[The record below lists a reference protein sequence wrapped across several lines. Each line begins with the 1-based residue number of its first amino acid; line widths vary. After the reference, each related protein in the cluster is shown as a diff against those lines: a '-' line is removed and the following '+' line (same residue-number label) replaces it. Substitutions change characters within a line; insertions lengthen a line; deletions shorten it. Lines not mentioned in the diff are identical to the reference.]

1 RRNFAQLRVARRV
14 LNVARMSWYGDA
26 WDAVSGA
33 ASSAYDSACDVG
45 KTATQYIDKGKDAVA
60 GGVNTAENWVDKN
73 SHARADQVSD
83 SPVGGTAA
91 QMAADGVT
99 AYTNFEGGVVKGA
112 TDMIGGVA
120 NAVAHP
126 IDTVAGLNAMAQHIP
141 GPVGD
146 MARAGN
152 EAYKVATGGVG
163 DAVNNAFN
171 RLAHAQSDIDF
182 WKGMGNAIADPYKKE
197 IADGKYA
204 EALGRG
210 AFDIGSL
217 LAGAGE
223 AGAASKTA
231 EGAALANDAAKG
243 AGLAHD
249 AGKGAAL
256 GHDTAKG
263 GRAGQGAAHTAR

>member
-1 RRNFAQLRVARRV
+1 
-14 LNVARMSWYGDA
+14 
-26 WDAVSGA
+26 
-33 ASSAYDSACDVG
+33 
-45 KTATQYIDKGKDAVA
+45 
-60 GGVNTAENWVDKN
+60 
-73 SHARADQVSD
+73 SHALAGQVSD
-83 SPVGGTAA
+83 IPVVGTAA

-152 EAYKVATGGVG
+152 EAYKVATGEEGVG

-171 RLAHAQSDIDF
+171 PLAHAQSDIDF

-231 EGAALANDAAKG
+231 EGAAPADDGAEG